1 MRRTNAF
8 ERTINAPRFIVIIIH
23 ILYITRTLDDDDD
36 SHCVRI
42 TGILQPNCTGIIRHS
57 AFQILQFSRKI
68 CLIMCTYNKSFCRR
82 MVCMHSS
89 SSLFDYGKEGFFKK
103 IYLLYLIVSL
113 GWLCYIISYE
123 KIQHLIK
130 DAYHRLF
137 FFLNGSKE
145 CTYMPTSSDGFFKI
159 LKNSER
165 NAYFNFSQKTMM
177 IKMITRA

>member
-1 MRRTNAF
+1 M
-8 ERTINAPRFIVIIIH
+8 
-23 ILYITRTLDDDDD
+23 DDDDD

-68 CLIMCTYNKSFCRR
+68 CLIMCTYNKLFCRR

-130 DAYHRLF
+130 DAYHRLLWIKRMYLHANKLRWF
-137 FFLNGSKE
+137 FQNFE
-145 CTYMPTSSDGFFKI
+145 
-159 LKNSER
+159 NSER

>member
-1 MRRTNAF
+1 
-8 ERTINAPRFIVIIIH
+8 
-23 ILYITRTLDDDDD
+23 
-36 SHCVRI
+36 
-42 TGILQPNCTGIIRHS
+42 
-57 AFQILQFSRKI
+57 
-68 CLIMCTYNKSFCRR
+68 